1 MAMRI
6 SPLTAQLGKLSL
18 GGGATPRTS
27 IRPASSAKRRRAR
40 GERIEPSFE
49 PGHGEKI
56 FVFNHF
62 VDGMTVYSHSPV
74 LKVCLCTIP
83 SHPSHPIPDQPPE
96 KKDKTFPKGNS
107 SNFQLYSEY
116 SLIIEPPPRK
126 QANHAFRQIPFN
138 GKKLRPAKL
147 RKDFWRPMA
156 MIQFPEGHGEVGR
169 SVFQRLRECKTLHEL
184 CWDDS
189 LLYGPSGRTL
199 STRARGRRL
208 NDQRANTIADMAAVL
223 GGLGKGNRIVVESD
237 PAAAAAAAPATAAE
251 GKGEGEGATATAA
264 AAATAAPVLNEEGK
278 TLLPATVWWANG
290 LDRNYAKKWTKNVRH
305 ELFEQAV
312 LERLQSSQEREAL
325 EGEGG
330 ESQSVPAELAAEQEL
345 TKGAEQSQSQRL

>member
-1 MAMRI
+1 MRI

-74 LKVCLCTIP
+74 LK
-83 SHPSHPIPDQPPE
+83 
-96 KKDKTFPKGNS
+96 
-107 SNFQLYSEY
+107 
-116 SLIIEPPPRK
+116 
-126 QANHAFRQIPFN
+126 ANHAFRQIPFN

-237 PAAAAAAAPATAAE
+237 PAAAAAAAAPATAAE
-251 GKGEGEGATATAA
+251 GKGDGEGATATAA

-312 LERLQSSQEREAL
+312 LERLQSSQEREAE